1 MTLSAMIRAPLPLL
15 LACAPPS
22 GPPTEVDLSSLSL
35 RWILD
40 DQLSAEEVRVG
51 LDWNLGLLSALPPA
65 GGEHLEIT
73 EDGEQ
78 LRILL
83 HVEQAGF
90 PERAEAA
97 LTDAL
102 QELRESEELA
112 QTGAVDLG
120 RLFML
125 TLHEPWRYYSISG
138 ACADYWGWSGARLPQ
153 ARDRY
158 DVVVSLIAPGERV
171 VLLPEAEHPVQ
182 RLAFG
187 MATGQSALGEDW
199 RPAEFETIDLMEN
212 GQQRF
217 ATYDGQGRLQPW
229 ADPEVVAAGQPGRCI
244 WCHEGNLMFG
254 TYENPSSEEAIS
266 YPEWEARIFAWQ
278 DQLEAWRAALPTSIV
293 YPDRH
298 SHTLAERVVRDFAFP
313 TPKRAAREWGL
324 SEEEALRIVAE
335 RGLLLEEDSEWPD
348 RGEVLR
354 RAEVDALLEELS
366 GTPRLSVLSDPRLP
380 VEGEPLRGEQ
390 WAGWLRCEPLGGAD

>member
-1 MTLSAMIRAPLPLL
+1 

-138 ACADYWGWSGARLPQ
+138 ACADYWAWSGARLPQ

-171 VLLPEAEHPVQ
+171 VLLPEARGLGIGKALFAAAMDHAAAQGWPEVYLETTDGLGASMQ
-182 RLAFG
+182 LYLANGF
-187 MATGQSALGEDW
+187 TLTSDE
-199 RPAEFETIDLMEN
+199 PAELWH
-212 GQQRF
+212 G
-217 ATYDGQGRLQPW
+217 
-229 ADPEVVAAGQPGRCI
+229 PGR
-244 WCHEGNLMFG
+244 F
-254 TYENPSSEEAIS
+254 
-266 YPEWEARIFAWQ
+266 
-278 DQLEAWRAALPTSIV
+278 IV
-293 YPDRH
+293 M
-298 SHTLAERVVRDFAFP
+298 T
-313 TPKRAAREWGL
+313 
-324 SEEEALRIVAE
+324 
-335 RGLLLEEDSEWPD
+335 
-348 RGEVLR
+348 R
-354 RAEVDALLEELS
+354 RLV
-366 GTPRLSVLSDPRLP
+366 P
-380 VEGEPLRGEQ
+380 
-390 WAGWLRCEPLGGAD
+390 